1 MPDITSFAAQKAFA
15 ELDPEQRAQVL
26 AEMPSEEYDRLHTL
40 LRAAR
45 SLDADVAPPPALGE
59 RLRARM
65 ASQTKSGGPAFPLR
79 LLQFRLPA
87 WQAAAAIVLA
97 LLAGRFFSADQTVE
111 APQIVVETRVVHDTI
126 FQEKTIWK
134 ERLVLRWRT
143 EPMAATMPDSIQLD
157 VAPMENDPLLLAQPA
172 RPMDLESNPASVG
185 VRLSE
190 QPELLQFFTRP
201 GEGER

>member
-65 ASQTKSGGPAFPLR
+65 AAQAKPGSTAFPLR
-79 LLQFRLPA
+79 LLQFRLPV

-97 LLAGRFFSADQTVE
+97 LLAGRFFSADKTVE
-111 APQIVVETRVVHDTI
+111 VPQIVVETRVVHDTI
-126 FQEKTIWK
+126 FQEKTLWK

-143 EPMAATMPDSIQLD
+143 APVAMAAPDSIRFD
-157 VAPMENDPLLLAQPA
+157 AAPMGNDPLLLAQPA

-201 GEGER
+201 GQGER